1 MDKIRIGID
10 IMGGDFAPNKTIEG
24 SILAAKDLSQN
35 VQLVLIGDET
45 KIINE
50 LKLKGFDSSSFE
62 IVHATEVIEMGDH
75 PTKALVKKP
84 QSSISVGFQLLKNN
98 KIDGFASAGNTGAM
112 FVGGYMSVKPI
123 AGVLR
128 PCISSILPKE
138 DGGVNVI
145 LDVGANADCKPD
157 VLYQFGILGSLFA
170 EHVCGIKSPKVGLL
184 NIGEEETKGNMLT
197 IAAHELM
204 KDSADFDFVGNIESR
219 DIFSEHSDVIVCDG
233 FTGNVVLKQ
242 AEAVYELMKK
252 RKINDEYFN
261 RFNYENYGGTPI
273 LGLNKTVVIGHGISN
288 EIAIKNMI
296 VLTADVVEA
305 DLTNKILNKF
315 NND

>member
-1 MDKIRIGID
+1 MARVRIGID
-10 IMGGDFAPNKTIEG
+10 IMGGDFAPEATIDG
-24 SILAAKDLSQN
+24 SVLALPHLADKVD
-35 VQLVLIGDET
+35 LVLIGDESLI
-45 KIINE
+45 KS
-50 LKLKGFDSSSFE
+50 KLQKHNLQEDTFE
-62 IVHATEVIEMGDH
+62 IVHAPENIEMGEH
-75 PTKALVKKP
+75 PTKALIKKP
-84 QSSISVGFQLLKNN
+84 NSSIAVGFHLLKKG

-123 AGVLR
+123 PGILR
-128 PCISSILPKE
+128 PCISSVLPKL

-145 LDVGANADCKPD
+145 LDVGANADCKAD

-170 EHVCGIKSPKVGLL
+170 EHVCGITSPRVGLL

-204 KDSADFDFVGNIESR
+204 SDSKDFNFCGNIESR
-219 DIFSEHSDVIVCDG
+219 HLFDDKCDVIVCDG
-233 FTGNVVLKQ
+233 FSGNVILKQ
-242 AEAVYELMKK
+242 AESIYNLIEK
-252 RKINDEYFN
+252 RNIKDEYFN

-288 EIAIKNMI
+288 KIAIKNMI

-305 DLTNKILNKF
+305 DLTTKILNNF